1 MAVIIVGLMVLRI
14 VKIVYIMI
22 LSQRGITVMIEDFKQ
37 IFMSIKTVLPVSSLA
52 VVIVSLVSLWIN
64 ILIHFEEFE
73 HPEIPLL
80 YALIATFLSIFW
92 LLNLWL

>member
-1 MAVIIVGLMVLRI
+1 
-14 VKIVYIMI
+14 
-22 LSQRGITVMIEDFKQ
+22 MIEDFKQ
-37 IFMSIKTVLPVSSLA
+37 ISMSIKSILPVSCSA

-73 HPEIPLL
+73 HPEIPFL

-92 LLNLWL
+92 FLNMWF

>member
-1 MAVIIVGLMVLRI
+1 
-14 VKIVYIMI
+14 
-22 LSQRGITVMIEDFKQ
+22 MIEDFKQ

>member
-1 MAVIIVGLMVLRI
+1 
-14 VKIVYIMI
+14 MI
-22 LSQRGITVMIEDFKQ
+22 LSQRGITVIIEDFKQ
-37 IFMSIKTVLPVSSLA
+37 IFMSIETILPVSCSA

-73 HPEIPLL
+73 HPEIPFL

-92 LLNLWL
+92 LLNMWF